1 MRARL
6 FFDLYAGKRTDT
18 EFRQVLSLLLKES
31 TESADLKGIARGV
44 AEFPELL
51 NGQEKELIALFDR
64 AMQQFLDPEEG
75 MGKLKCSTIFS
86 FLPVFETSE
95 MQEFMVQTASPA
107 WDVSFA
113 KKMTT
118 LFSIAHASFSRPEVG
133 HFFLEVWPKLA
144 EKYPLTTRALL
155 TEIQIRNRNALKV
168 GPLPDLWVKLEETY
182 AYLQKKN

>member
-1 MRARL
+1 MNIKL
-6 FFDLYAGKRTDT
+6 FFNLYAGARTDT
-18 EFRQVLSLLLKES
+18 EFSQVLSLLLKES
-31 TESADLKGIARGV
+31 TENADLKGIAKGLQDY
-44 AEFPELL
+44 PELL
-51 NGQEKELIALFDR
+51 KGKEKEFIALFDK
-64 AMQQFLDPEEG
+64 AMQQFLEPKEG
-75 MGKLKCSTIFS
+75 EGSVKRLTIFS
-86 FLPVFETSE
+86 FLPVFDISV
-95 MQEFMVQTASPA
+95 MREFMVQTASPA

-168 GPLPDLWVKLEETY
+168 GPLPDLWVQLEEVY
-182 AYLQKKN
+182 GAFQKKN